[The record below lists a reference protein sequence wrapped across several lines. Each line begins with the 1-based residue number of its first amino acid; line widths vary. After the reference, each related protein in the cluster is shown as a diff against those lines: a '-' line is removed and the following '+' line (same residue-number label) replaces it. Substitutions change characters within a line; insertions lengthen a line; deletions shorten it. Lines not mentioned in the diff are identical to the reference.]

1 MRGYSRAMP
10 VSKRDREVF
19 RKLADAKEEAHR
31 DALAAHLALPLE
43 ERLERS
49 WALYLRY
56 RDPDA
61 PERDD
66 DPTPFYDRAR
76 ALGMYEG

>member
-1 MRGYSRAMP
+1 MP

-19 RKLADAKEEAHR
+19 RTLAEAKADAHG
-31 DALAAHLALPLE
+31 DALAAHLGLPLE

>member
-1 MRGYSRAMP
+1 MP
-10 VSKRDREVF
+10 VSNRDREVF
-19 RKLADAKEEAHR
+19 RKLGEAKAEAHG

-56 RDPDA
+56 RDPNE